1 MVIYKLC
8 TNGLGDMFILILKI
22 KEDIEFQIRIIVK
35 LKHGNFPK
43 SGN

>member
-8 TNGLGDMFILILKI
+8 TNELGDILTINLEI
-22 KEDIEFQIRIIVK
+22 KEDIEFKKGIIVK
-35 LKHGNFPK
+35 LKPRKFHQ